1 MKRVIFTELAPKP
14 VGPYSQAIENKGMLF
29 VAGQV
34 PIDPATGKLVEGGI
48 TEQAAMVLENIGAI
62 LRAAGYD
69 FSDVVKAV
77 CLLDSMSDF
86 KAMNEVYAKYFT
98 SDPPARV
105 AFGVGEL
112 PLGALVEI
120 EVIAMK

>member
-34 PIDPATGKLVEGGI
+34 PLDPATGKLVDGGI
-48 TEQAAMVLENIGAI
+48 TEQTVMVMENIGAI

-69 FSDVVKAV
+69 FPDVVKAT

-105 AFGVGEL
+105 ALGVGEL
-112 PLGALVEI
+112 PLGALIEI